1 MTPVFPAIQ
10 AALAFVITP
19 SDDND
24 ISEDAANTDEVKMVF
39 VHNPDAGGV
48 VTVIPAG
55 MSPDADA
62 VGVYIPQGGTCPLA
76 VRRVLATGTVP
87 SGLIAF
93 YTKQR

>member
-10 AALAFVITP
+10 ASLAFVITP
-19 SDDND
+19 DDTDN
-24 ISEDAANTDEVKMVF
+24 IELDAANTDEVKAVF
-39 VHNPDAGGV
+39 VHNPGTSGV

-55 MSPDADA
+55 MSSDADP

-76 VRRVLATGTVP
+76 VRRVLATGTTP

-93 YTKQR
+93 YSKQR